1 VSEAVTSPVPPAPLG
16 HQSVPEL
23 LPPPVLGSTEPST
36 APADPVIGPQL
47 AAARA
52 RLRLSVDDLAERTRI
67 RPHVIEAIEVDDFSA
82 CGGDVYA
89 RGHVR
94 ALSRMLGIDADP
106 LVAAYDARY
115 ASAPVTA
122 RRVFEAELA
131 GPGRALRPT
140 SGGPRWSILIGVVL
154 VLVLVWGLARL
165 LVPAPAEDGGGDGRS
180 DRGSQQSGS
189 AGTTADSVADTEA
202 DAGAAANAAAER
214 FASMGQRQTMTL
226 LTLSAASGTTT
237 QTPVVVRA
245 ADGSV
250 AFRGTIDPGSS
261 RTVRVPGPA
270 TVITPDAGA
279 VLAGVD
285 GGESV
290 PLGERGVPARTTFGD

>member
-1 VSEAVTSPVPPAPLG
+1 
-16 HQSVPEL
+16 
-23 LPPPVLGSTEPST
+23 
-36 APADPVIGPQL
+36 VIGPQL

-165 LVPAPAEDGGGDGRS
+165 LVPAPVEDGGNGRS

-202 DAGAAANAAAER
+202 GAAAATAAER
-214 FASMGQRQTMTL
+214 FASMGQRQTTTL
-226 LTLSAASGTTT
+226 LTLSAASETTT

-245 ADGSV
+245 SDGSV
-250 AFRGTIDPGSS
+250 AFRGTIDPGRSQ
-261 RTVRVPGPA
+261 TIRVVGPA
-270 TVITPDAGA
+270 AVITPDGGA

-290 PLGERGVPARTTFGD
+290 PLGERGVPARTTVGD